1 MNGLLAPV
9 AARGF
14 RSVRRRLRQRD
25 KRRAIADGRLEMG
38 RYSYGAPILRAYGG
52 DTNRVVIGSFVSIA
66 EEVEF
71 IPGANHYTRRVTTFP
86 PYLVTPAAPYEPGAS
101 KGDIH
106 VGHDVWLG
114 RAATILS
121 GVTIGNGAVVGT
133 RAVVASDVRPYAI
146 VVGNPAREVGR
157 RFADEQ
163 VAALERIAWW
173 EWPDELIRERAD
185 LLFSERVDEF
195 IAAFR

>member
-1 MNGLLAPV
+1 VNGLLAPV

-25 KRRAIADGRLEMG
+25 KRRALASGRLEMG
-38 RYSYGAPILRAYGG
+38 RLSYGAPIIRGYAG
-52 DTNRVVIGSFVSIA
+52 DTSRVVIGSFVSIA

-71 IPGANHYTRRVTTFP
+71 IPGANHYTARVTTFP
-86 PYLVTPAAPYEPGAS
+86 PYLVTPSAPYEPGDT

-133 RAVVASDVRPYAI
+133 RAVVAGDVRPYAV
-146 VVGNPAREVGR
+146 VVGNPAREVRR
-157 RFADEQ
+157 RFTDEQ
-163 VAALERIAWW
+163 IAQLERIAWW
-173 EWPDELIRERAD
+173 DWPLELIRARAD
-185 LLFSERVDEF
+185 LLFSERVDDF